1 MLISCNKTA
10 ELKMRQEQQH
20 NATSTYLLHN
30 SACNMMN
37 YDIVHSGVVR
47 RQNVTQINT
56 TVNQHAI
63 ANAILSA
70 EFTGRALKLF

>member
-1 MLISCNKTA
+1 
-10 ELKMRQEQQH
+10 
-20 NATSTYLLHN
+20 
-30 SACNMMN
+30 MMN

-63 ANAILSA
+63 ANTILSA
-70 EFTGRALKLF
+70 EFTSRALKLFYIMRPIVTVSVHILFESW